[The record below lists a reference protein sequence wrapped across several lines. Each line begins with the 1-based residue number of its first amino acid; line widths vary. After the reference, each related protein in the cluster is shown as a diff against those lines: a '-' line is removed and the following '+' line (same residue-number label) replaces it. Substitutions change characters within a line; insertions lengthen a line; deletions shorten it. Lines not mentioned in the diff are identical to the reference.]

1 MQELRQLRDDR
12 QPHGLH
18 RCRMPDDIE
27 TLLRRLQEAITRRD
41 GATRGSPE
49 WDAAMDYVEDV
60 ERRLTLAGAEAV
72 TA

>member
-1 MQELRQLRDDR
+1 MTVSRLRSILAS
-12 QPHGLH
+12 
-18 RCRMPDDIE
+18 MPDDIE
-27 TLLRRLQEAITRRD
+27 TLLRRLQEAIRRRD